1 MYDVYVVASD
11 PLVRLGVHHLISG
24 NDHIGHCESAQSVTD
39 VPGPDTA
46 PDAVAILVDPLPH
59 AIRWAC
65 ARQPT
70 LVMVSDAAL
79 PPALAAIRAGA
90 HAVVATGTDP
100 RQMLIALDVTA
111 TRGFYL
117 CTELSAKLRNSAAPA
132 PRPPAPRQ
140 PASRQ
145 PASRRPPTLAPRET
159 ETLALITQGLTHAQ
173 AAQRLGLAET
183 TVNTYITRIR
193 TKLDAGNKAE
203 LTRKAIAFGLVQS
216 HPPAISSRPDH

>member
-11 PLVRLGVHHLISG
+11 PLVRLGVLHLIGG
-24 NDHIGHCESAQSVTD
+24 NDHIGHCESAQNVTD

-46 PDAVAILVDPLPH
+46 PHAVAILVDPLPH

-70 LVMVSDAAL
+70 LVMVSDAAM
-79 PPALAAIRAGA
+79 PPAVAAIRAGA
-90 HAVVATGTDP
+90 HAVVATGADP
-100 RQMLIALDVTA
+100 HQMRIALDVAA

-117 CTELSAKLRNSAAPA
+117 CTELSEKLRNDTMPP
-132 PRPPAPRQ
+132 PRPPAV
-140 PASRQ
+140 RQ
-145 PASRRPPTLAPRET
+145 PASRRPPALAPRET

-173 AAQRLGLAET
+173 VAQRLGLAET

-216 HPPAISSRPDH
+216 HSPAASSRPDR